1 MPLTHIRGEVF
12 FGKRKSQFPG
22 GTFEQGAAFG
32 NRPDIFHAVKTS
44 GKDHVLDMAGIHG
57 HFHRLLR
64 VVRVIPIAVLFEL
77 VTENAVYEVLNAG
90 IRPAPVTFRN
100 DVFHRLDTHLFD
112 TGKRPE
118 YFIGSVVGEELR
130 SRAVDVRRHDLG

>member
-1 MPLTHIRGEVF
+1 MT
-12 FGKRKSQFPG
+12 
-22 GTFEQGAAFG
+22 
-32 NRPDIFHAVKTS
+32 
-44 GKDHVLDMAGIHG
+44 GIYG

-90 IRPAPVTFRN
+90 IRPASVTFRN